1 MLQAPLLTLM
11 MIGTPL
17 LIAIIVVFVAC
28 ITLTVWGILS
38 SPKKPEIIEDSAD
51 WTPPEPIA
59 IGARVVGLCIETGT
73 RGTFR
78 NPTYGSVFTVTF
90 LTDDGERVEYEV
102 PEDVY
107 INLTEDQ
114 TGTLVIL
121 NGKFFAFG
129 DGEEVADTPE
139 NTAEDTSE
147 DAPEI

>member
-1 MLQAPLLTLM
+1 MLHTPLLTLM
-11 MIGTPL
+11 MIGTPM
-17 LIAIIVVFVAC
+17 LIAIIAVLLAC
-28 ITLTVWGILS
+28 IALAVWGILS
-38 SPKKPEIIEDSAD
+38 SPKKPEITEDSAD

-59 IGARVVGLCIETGT
+59 IGARVVGLYIETGT
-73 RGTFR
+73 SGTFR

-107 INLTEDQ
+107 VTLTEDQ

-139 NTAEDTSE
+139 DTSE
-147 DAPEI
+147 I